1 MRKIGGVI
9 QGPWRDDNSES
20 ENSKR
25 RCTALVWGT
34 LTTDPEVKPRKKGGY
49 VVNFR
54 VRLKRGVF
62 LRAFA
67 TDQHPCYWI
76 VRRMKENEPVV
87 VLGEITSWSYTTAAG
102 EQKISTDL
110 YPDLIIPGLL
120 LTNPA
125 NYMAL
130 HGESDP
136 MYGLDEEPAAEK
148 ETPYDPNYDY
158 YMGFGDSEGEG

>member
-34 LTTDPEVKPRKKGGY
+34 LTTEPEVKPRKKGGY

-158 YMGFGDSEGEG
+158 YMGFGDDSGEG

>member
-1 MRKIGGVI
+1 MRKIGGVL
-9 QGPWRDDNSES
+9 QGPWRDDGEDGL
-20 ENSKR
+20 KR
-25 RCTALVWGT
+25 RCHALVWGT

-54 VRLKRGVF
+54 VRLKRGTF
-62 LRAFA
+62 LRSFA
-67 TDQHPCYWI
+67 TDEHPCYWI
-76 VRRMKENEPVV
+76 LRRMKENEPIV
-87 VLGEITSWSYTTAAG
+87 VLGEISTWSYTTAAG
-102 EQKISTDL
+102 EQKVSTDL

-136 MYGLDEEPAAEK
+136 MFGLDAEAQMEPEK
-148 ETPYDPNYDY
+148 AYDPNYDY
-158 YMGFGDSEGEG
+158 YMGFGDDGGEG